1 MDRRLFLT
9 GLLGVAGTAAFA
21 AAMPHKAE
29 ALTGDPLED
38 LRPPRLDGMPSQDV
52 AETPIEEGEQY
63 AVGKGSGNRPNRERY
78 RYPYGRGHGG
88 RGRRRRRRRR
98 WNRECFWRYGRRICR
113 RRAVWVWGFF

>member
-9 GLLGVAGTAAFA
+9 GLLGVAATAALA
-21 AAMPHKAE
+21 TAMPRQAE

-52 AETPIEEGEQY
+52 AEAAVEEGEQY
-63 AVGKGSGNRPNRERY
+63 AFHHG
-78 RYPYGRGHGG
+78 YPH
-88 RGRRRRRRRR
+88 RRRRRRRR
-98 WNRECFWRYGRRICR
+98 RRHWRRNCYWRYGRRICR